1 MKKILIVAAHPDD
14 EILGCGG
21 FISKYSSEHKIKIIF
36 IAEGSSC
43 RHEDWTSE
51 MAKAEIETRNKSSL
65 KALKFLGVEDVTFF
79 NFICGRLD
87 QKPIIEINKVI
98 EETINDFLPDIVLT
112 HNNSDVNNDHQIIY
126 RSVLMAT
133 RPTSKH
139 LIRKL
144 LTFEVLSSS
153 EWAYTENFEPNIF
166 ESLTEKEVASKW
178 KALEHYYTETSD
190 FPFPRSMEGIYT
202 LAKYRGMQSN
212 ANYAEAFRLIREFKK

>member
-1 MKKILIVAAHPDD
+1 MNKILIVAAHPDD

-21 FISKYSSEHKIKIIF
+21 FISKYSLEHRIKIIF

-43 RHEDWTSE
+43 RHEDHTS
-51 MAKAEIETRNKSSL
+51 KNSKSEIEIRNKSACN
-65 KALKFLGVEDVTFF
+65 ALKFLGIEDIEFF
-79 NFICGRLD
+79 NFACGRLD

-98 EETINDFLPDIVLT
+98 EETINDFLPDTVLT
-112 HNNSDVNNDHQIIY
+112 HNNSDVNNDHQIIF

-133 RPTSKH
+133 RPSSKH
-139 LIRKL
+139 LIKKL

-153 EWAYTENFEPNIF
+153 EWAYTDSFEPNIF
-166 ESLTEKEVASKW
+166 ESLTEREISSKW
-178 KALEHYYTETSD
+178 KALEYYYTETSE
-190 FPFPRSMEGIYT
+190 FPFPRSREGIYT